1 MKAIIID
8 DSKTMRMML
17 GKILAEVGFEYI
29 QAENGQDALDKLKTT
44 GPLDLALVDWNMPV
58 MNGLEFIKA
67 LRLTPGF
74 KDMWV
79 MMVTTETEMDNMVK
93 AMVAGANEYVMKPFT
108 KDIIIGKLELMGL
121 LSQPSQPQA

>member
-8 DSKTMRMML
+8 DAKTMRSIL
-17 GKILAEVGFEYI
+17 GKILKEVGFEI
-29 QAENGQDALDKLKTT
+29 VEAGHGQEALDKLKET

-67 LRLTPGF
+67 IRAIPEF
-74 KDMWV
+74 RDMWI

-108 KDIIIGKLELMGL
+108 KEIILGKLEIMGL
-121 LSQPSQPQA
+121 LPATAQT

>member
-8 DSKTMRMML
+8 DSRTMRVVL
-17 GKILAEVGFEYI
+17 SKILKEVGFEYFEAGDGQ
-29 QAENGQDALDKLKTT
+29 QAFEKLMET

-67 LRLTPGF
+67 IRAVPGY
-74 KDMWV
+74 KDMWI

-108 KDIIIGKLELMGL
+108 KDLILGKLELMGL
-121 LSQPSQPQA
+121 LPSVA